1 MIKDAYDDM
10 EGDLRM
16 LEKAEEAQTELGEDW
31 TRILRGLFG
40 NNGPALLDRLAPLLG
55 PGRES
60 VTVNDIERNIERA
73 RRQKSNTQP
82 GLGLL
87 FDHAVLRL
95 SQMADQLEQDDSR
108 KEL

>member
-1 MIKDAYDDM
+1 
-10 EGDLRM
+10 M
-16 LEKAEEAQTELGEDW
+16 LEKVEKAQTDLGEDW

-40 NNGPALLDRLAPLLG
+40 HNGPALLDRLAPLLR

-73 RRQKSNTQP
+73 KQKSNSQP
-82 GLGLL
+82 GLGKL
-87 FDHAVLRL
+87 FDHAVHRL